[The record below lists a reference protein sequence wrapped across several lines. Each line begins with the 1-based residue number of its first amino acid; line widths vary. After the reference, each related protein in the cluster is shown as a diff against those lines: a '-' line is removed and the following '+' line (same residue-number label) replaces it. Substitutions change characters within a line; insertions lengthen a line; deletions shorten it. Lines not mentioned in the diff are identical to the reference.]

1 MSAPRRRPSEPAP
14 SRYLPDWYDLV
25 WTSDQP
31 DVAFY
36 GELARASGGPV
47 LEIGIGSGRIAL
59 PIARRGIAVVGIDR
73 SEEMLASLDA
83 KLGREKKLRKRVRHE
98 RCDMRDF
105 DLGRKFPLVIVPF
118 RAFLHNLTTAD
129 QIACLVSCRRHIA
142 RGGELVLNVF
152 HPSLAYMAAN
162 SGPNEGVWRWV
173 RDAPQPDGGWVSLS
187 QATRYDTVAQH
198 VHARQRFDRFTSDG
212 MLSATYEFAI
222 QIAYLYPGDLHRI
235 FAAAGFGDVR
245 IDGGFAGESFSVDGD
260 ELVVRARVVRP
271 ALSRGSGS
279 RSPS

>member
-1 MSAPRRRPSEPAP
+1 MGAPRRHPLEPP
-14 SRYLPDWYDLV
+14 PPRYLPAWYDLV
-25 WTSDQP
+25 FTGDQS

-36 GELARASGGPV
+36 TRLARASGGPV
-47 LEIGIGSGRIAL
+47 LEIGIGTGRIAL
-59 PIARRGIAVVGIDR
+59 PIARSGISVVGIDR
-73 SEEMLASLDA
+73 SEEMLAALET
-83 KLGREKKLRKRVRHE
+83 KVHREKLARRVRAE
-98 RCDMRDF
+98 RADMRDF

-129 QIACLVSCRRHIA
+129 QIACLEACRRHLA

-162 SGPNEGVWRWV
+162 TGENDGVWRWV
-173 RDAPQPDGGWVSLS
+173 RDVPQPDGWVSFS

-198 VHARQRFDRFTSDG
+198 VHARQRFDRFANDG
-212 MLSATYEFAI
+212 RLTETYEFPI

-235 FAAAGFGDVR
+235 FAAAGFDDVT
-245 IDGGFAGESFSVDGD
+245 IEGGFEGGPLRADGD
-260 ELVVRARVVRP
+260 ELVVRARARRI
-271 ALSRGSGS
+271 SRGSGS

>member
-1 MSAPRRRPSEPAP
+1 MAAPRRRASEPP
-14 SRYLPDWYDLV
+14 PPRYLPDWYDLAF
-25 WTSDQP
+25 TSDQP

-36 GELARASGGPV
+36 EELARASGGPV

-59 PIARRGIAVVGIDR
+59 PIARSGVQVVGIDR
-73 SEEMLASLDA
+73 SDEMLAALRA
-83 KLGREKKLRKRVRHE
+83 KLRREKKLEKRVRFE
-98 RCDMRDF
+98 RMDMRDF
-105 DLGRKFPLVIVPF
+105 DLGRKFPLVIIPF

-129 QIACLVSCRRHIA
+129 QIACLASCRRHIA

-162 SGPNEGVWRWV
+162 TGANDAVWRWV

-198 VHARQRFDRFTSDG
+198 VHARQRFDRFASDG
-212 MLSATYEFAI
+212 MLTATYEFAI
-222 QIAYLYPGDLHRI
+222 QIAYLYAGDLHRI
-235 FAAAGFGDVR
+235 FAAAGFGEVA
-245 IDGGFAGESFSVDGD
+245 IDGGFGGESFQRDGD
-260 ELVVRARVVRP
+260 ELVVRARV
-271 ALSRGSGS
+271 SRGSGS